1 MLVRNLTEHAVVA
14 SMARPL
20 SGVSCNGFGSE
31 QLAALLNL
39 LAEGG
44 SER

>member
-1 MLVRNLTEHAVVA
+1 MLERNLTEHAVVA

-31 QLAALLNL
+31 QLAALSNL
-39 LAEGG
+39 LADAEA
-44 SER
+44 EH